1 MCQYCA
7 NTGLC
12 YFIIV
17 YGGLWIY
24 RKFVGILKS
33 IKKRK
38 ITKEEGDIRY
48 EKA

>member
-12 YFIIV
+12 YFIIA

-24 RKFVGILKS
+24 RKFVMIW
-33 IKKRK
+33 KR
-38 ITKEEGDIRY
+38 TIRNRRH
-48 EKA
+48 EKQ